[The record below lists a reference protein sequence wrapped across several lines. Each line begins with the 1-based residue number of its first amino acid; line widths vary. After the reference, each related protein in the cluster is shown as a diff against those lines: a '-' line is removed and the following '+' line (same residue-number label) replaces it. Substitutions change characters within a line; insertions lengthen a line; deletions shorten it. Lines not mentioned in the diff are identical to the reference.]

1 MSYMNI
7 KILIIVLIVF
17 STFSCRNKNKDVISE
32 NALENNYSQKTE
44 SKVEMIYS
52 IEYYKNEIIKY
63 QDDYYGFKNLSMKI
77 TQMMNI
83 SLITKIDNLF
93 PDLLTFIVC
102 WFNQK
107 GYVYYLYCF
116 DNEQKIAK
124 HYYCGEFV
132 SFENYKKIMEK
143 IYGNK
148 LEYGAVS
155 IGDFNN
161 DGKNEIALYS
171 FYKNTGNV
179 FCVYGFSDIEN
190 ELTELCFVPVFINY
204 DNPFPSAEYIENGFK
219 ILEIIDDEFTELN
232 WNKYIWDAE
241 VQKYIRQY

>member
-1 MSYMNI
+1 
-7 KILIIVLIVF
+7 
-17 STFSCRNKNKDVISE
+17 
-32 NALENNYSQKTE
+32 
-44 SKVEMIYS
+44 
-52 IEYYKNEIIKY
+52 
-63 QDDYYGFKNLSMKI
+63 
-77 TQMMNI
+77 
-83 SLITKIDNLF
+83 
-93 PDLLTFIVC
+93 
-102 WFNQK
+102 
-107 GYVYYLYCF
+107 
-116 DNEQKIAK
+116 
-124 HYYCGEFV
+124 
-132 SFENYKKIMEK
+132 MEK